1 MADLIDFYINADT
14 LANATAVFTDAE
26 MTALALSGYYSDG
39 TTTRYQSNITG
50 LGPSVDCPQCEATPC
65 DEDIIFAL
73 PEAAAGRLQ
82 ASIATGL
89 NAGAIKVEIN
99 GVSNR
104 PIGVDIVFGGLRYN
118 RFSSNLATNYT
129 NVIEASNASFQAGYF
144 WATGG
149 VAYCS
154 NWDNG
159 NQPDGNIHDFTIYYY
174 NPTLGSWYDSGYS
187 TIISTTNRLTTGI
200 SQYTAGKL
208 ITYVPKNA
216 GPQSLEINF
225 DVPCGPSGSGPTLSV
240 GCPTTLQSISTSA
253 VHSSHSSACGLS
265 ISGAAYVGPVASTTP
280 GVLAV
285 KDWVFSD
292 SNAFNKF
299 PDGFYKASGADL
311 EGVSPTAEGTFEIVN
326 GIVTQIQT
334 C

>member
-26 MTALALSGYYSDG
+26 MTALAPSGYYSDG
-39 TTTRYQSNITG
+39 TTTKYQSNITG
-50 LGPSVDCPQCEATPC
+50 LGPSVDCPQCVATPC

-82 ASIATGL
+82 ASIATDL

-104 PIGVDIVFGGLRYN
+104 PIGVDITFGGLKYN
-118 RFSSNLATNYT
+118 KFSSNLATNYT
-129 NVIEASNASFQAGYF
+129 NVIEAPNSFQTSYF
-144 WATGG
+144 WSTGG
-149 VAYCS
+149 VAYCN
-154 NWDNG
+154 NWVNG
-159 NQPDGNIHDFTIYYY
+159 NQPDGNIHNFPIYYY

-240 GCPTTLQSISTSA
+240 GCPTTLQSISTSISR
-253 VHSSHSSACGLS
+253 SSHSSACGES
-265 ISGAAYVGPVASTTP
+265 ISGPAYIGPVASTTP

-292 SNAFNKF
+292 SNAFTKF
-299 PDGFYKASGADL
+299 PDGFYKASGTDL
-311 EGVSPTAEGTFEIVN
+311 EGVSPTDEGTFEVVN
-326 GIVTQIQT
+326 GVVTQIQT

>member
-26 MTALALSGYYSDG
+26 MTALAPSGYYSDG

-104 PIGVDIVFGGLRYN
+104 PIGVDIAFGGVRYN
-118 RFSSNLATNYT
+118 SFSSNLATNYT
-129 NVIEASNASFQAGYF
+129 NVIEAPNALLTSYF

-149 VAYCS
+149 VAYCN
-154 NWDNG
+154 NWANG
-159 NQPDGNIHDFTIYYY
+159 TQPGGYINDFTIYYY
-174 NPTLGSWYDSGYS
+174 NPTLGSWYNSGNS
-187 TIISTTNRLTTGI
+187 TIINTNNRLTTGI

-208 ITYVPKNA
+208 ITYVPKIA
-216 GPQSLEINF
+216 GPQSLEIKF

-253 VHSSHSSACGLS
+253 VRSSHPSACGIS
-265 ISGAAYVGPVASTTP
+265 ISGAAYIGPVASMTP

-292 SNAFNKF
+292 SNAFTKF